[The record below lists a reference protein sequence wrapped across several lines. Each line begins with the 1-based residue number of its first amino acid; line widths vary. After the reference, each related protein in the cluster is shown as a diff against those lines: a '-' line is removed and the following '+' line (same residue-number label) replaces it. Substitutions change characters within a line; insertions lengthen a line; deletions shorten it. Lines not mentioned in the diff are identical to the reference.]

1 MVFDERSAPDEVQ
14 DEKPLDL
21 AETSRLNK
29 ILHQGLEEAEGD
41 RVEVN
46 LRNDPRSPL
55 YSLQTFES
63 LELKKPLIDA
73 IYELGFEQP
82 SKIQEAALPLLLG
95 SPPKDIL
102 AQSQSGTGKTAA
114 FLLTMLH
121 RVDAEKPVPQCIC
134 LAPTF
139 ELALQIGEVARKM
152 AKYMPAVKVRVLV
165 KGELATPT
173 TRVDEQVIIATPGK
187 LSDFLFKF
195 RLIDAKHIIC
205 FVCDEADIM
214 LMQQGYRDTTIR
226 IHNEIIQ
233 NNPAV
238 QCMLFSAT
246 FTDEVTLFAESLVP
260 DMASITLRRSDQSL
274 PNIKQFMIKCRSRE
288 EKYNAIMNL
297 YNMLSIAS
305 SIIFC
310 YTRSSANWLTI
321 QIRKT
326 GRKVGMLH
334 GEMTA
339 EQRTEAVQEFRDG
352 KFRVLI
358 TTNVCARGLDIPQ
371 VKMVCNYDP
380 PVTFEQVPQPDYDTY
395 LHRIGRTGRF
405 GKKGIAV
412 NLVDNEKA
420 IRCVKAFE
428 EHFGR
433 AIEELEFNDYER
445 LDTIDKET

>member
-1 MVFDERSAPDEVQ
+1 MVFDERSAPEEVQ

-41 RVEVN
+41 RVE
-46 LRNDPRSPL
+46 
-55 YSLQTFES
+55 
-63 LELKKPLIDA
+63 KPLIDA

-173 TRVDEQVIIATPGK
+173 TRVHEQVIIATPGK

-274 PNIKQFMIKCRSRE
+274 PNIKQFMIKCTSRE
-288 EKYNAIMNL
+288 EKYNAIINL

-310 YTRSSANWLTI
+310 YTRSSANWLTV

-380 PVTFEQVPQPDYDTY
+380 PVTFEQIPQPDYDTY

-433 AIEELEFNDYER
+433 KIEELEFNDYER